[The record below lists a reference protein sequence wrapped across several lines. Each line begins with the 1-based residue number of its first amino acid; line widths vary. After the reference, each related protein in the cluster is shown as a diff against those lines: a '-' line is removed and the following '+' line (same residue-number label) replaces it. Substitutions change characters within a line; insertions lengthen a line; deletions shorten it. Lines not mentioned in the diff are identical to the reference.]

1 MNNTAPFVLVQV
13 IRGYVFNRLW
23 ISGFLLDMCGT
34 ALMLTVLSQATRL
47 PFLLMS
53 PSCSGQGLEFKNLSY
68 TIFKKQKKDGVK
80 IKKEV
85 YLLNDISGQALHG
98 QVTTILGPSGA
109 GKSTFL
115 DAIAGRIA
123 KGSLEGFVSI
133 DGRLVIFLTLD
144 G

>member
-1 MNNTAPFVLVQV
+1 
-13 IRGYVFNRLW
+13 
-23 ISGFLLDMCGT
+23 
-34 ALMLTVLSQATRL
+34 MLTVLSQATRL

-98 QVTTILGPSGA
+98 QVTTILGPAKVASPLSSTPLPGGSPRGA
-109 GKSTFL
+109 LKGLSASTGDL
-115 DAIAGRIA
+115 
-123 KGSLEGFVSI
+123 
-133 DGRLVIFLTLD
+133 
-144 G
+144 